1 MKTSVLT
8 LVIVMMLGLSIKL
21 AAAIIID
28 EAAEMDEV
36 LAYLQANQVDM
47 SEVRTYT

>member
-1 MKTSVLT
+1 MKTIVLT

-21 AAAIIID
+21 AAAID

-47 SEVRTYT
+47 SEVRA